1 MIFRL
6 EFLIKIE
13 KVILLKVII
22 LNIYDKKFVQ
32 KYKEKRR
39 RRTKK
44 KNIKDEKSLKWETK
58 KCKIKGN
65 KLKFISNEILIKF

>member
-13 KVILLKVII
+13 KVILLKVIV

-32 KYKEKRR
+32 KHKENQQKRR
-39 RRTKK
+39 
-44 KNIKDEKSLKWETK
+44 I
-58 KCKIKGN
+58 
-65 KLKFISNEILIKF
+65 